1 MNKKTLI
8 TILLLLSSFTF
19 AQSDINKFVEKTR
32 KVFEESML
40 TNAGEMVLP
49 LYADDAVSFPSY
61 QPMLKGKDA
70 LKAQIDMDK
79 QVGFKVLKF
88 KLTTMDIVESGDLA
102 IETGTY
108 DMSMEMP
115 GMPEATDDQGKYIT
129 IYQKID
135 GEWKIK
141 YDMWNTDLNPW
152 GSMGGGDEHNESE
165 EGEM

>member
-32 KVFEESML
+32 QVFEESML
-40 TNAGEMVLP
+40 TNSGEMVLP

-61 QPMLKGKDA
+61 QPMLKGKA
-70 LKAQIDMDK
+70 ELKAQIDMDK
-79 QVGFKVLKF
+79 QIGFKVLKF

-115 GMPEATDDQGKYIT
+115 GMPEAMNDQGKYIT

-141 YDMWNTDLNPW
+141 YDMWNTDINPW
-152 GSMGGGDEHNESE
+152 GSMGGGDEHTESE